1 MKRFFQSETVRAL
14 LLALILIGAALAT
27 FGVVQY
33 VRLTL
38 AINDN
43 VAYQIN
49 ARGEQIDPQSMT
61 EGQLL
66 MAASMEL
73 RELDSERDRAL
84 IAGGA
89 GLMLIAV
96 GWLGREL
103 TGSRKE
109 PTS

>member
-1 MKRFFQSETVRAL
+1 MKHILQSETARAL
-14 LLALILIGAALAT
+14 LLALILIGVGLAV
-27 FGVVQY
+27 FGGVQY
-33 VRLTL
+33 ARLTL

-66 MAASMEL
+66 MAASMAL
-73 RELDSERDRAL
+73 RELDAERDRAL

-103 TGSRKE
+103 TGSRKAQ
-109 PTS
+109 PA